1 MFLIKYLFI
10 KSSRGSHGVTTN
22 QRGPHDVDRR
32 PLTTPP
38 FEVLKRVLLLPRH
51 HPRRP
56 HPPSSSVMSSSSYA
70 VQPPGG
76 EKKPWSAKKLI
87 KVLET
92 KYGFSYNE
100 KDDYIDAIDEEI
112 VEGALVF
119 NYEGDFIVECDEPEE
134 EGVEEIYQ
142 FIRKCGWSLDENPID
157 ANAWVLYPTKDLKYP
172 LKTLIQ

>member
-1 MFLIKYLFI
+1 
-10 KSSRGSHGVTTN
+10 
-22 QRGPHDVDRR
+22 
-32 PLTTPP
+32 
-38 FEVLKRVLLLPRH
+38 
-51 HPRRP
+51 
-56 HPPSSSVMSSSSYA
+56 MSSSSYA

-134 EGVEEIYQ
+134 EGV
-142 FIRKCGWSLDENPID
+142 RKSISSSASAGGLS
-157 ANAWVLYPTKDLKYP
+157 TR
-172 LKTLIQ
+172 IQLTPMPGYCILQRI

>member
-1 MFLIKYLFI
+1 
-10 KSSRGSHGVTTN
+10 
-22 QRGPHDVDRR
+22 
-32 PLTTPP
+32 
-38 FEVLKRVLLLPRH
+38 
-51 HPRRP
+51 
-56 HPPSSSVMSSSSYA
+56 MSSSSYA